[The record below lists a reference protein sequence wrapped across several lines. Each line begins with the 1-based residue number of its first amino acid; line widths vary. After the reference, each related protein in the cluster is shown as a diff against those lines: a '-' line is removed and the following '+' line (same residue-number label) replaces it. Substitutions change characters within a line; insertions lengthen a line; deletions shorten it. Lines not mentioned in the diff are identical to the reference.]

1 MADREKREPELMGE
15 DLLDILPDRGRAGPS
30 PSVTV
35 DMLAERDPLPM
46 PRKKRMGF
54 LGLMM
59 IFLLAGGGATATWWF
74 VFKGGKTA
82 SNGETPTI
90 HADQRAYKSK
100 PQQPGGMEV
109 PNQDKDV
116 YNRFDPK
123 AAQGTGP
130 GGGQIERLLP
140 SPEKPETP
148 PAPVAA
154 APPAPPAPPPPAL
167 TAPGPLA
174 LPPQASPQSPVQ
186 LAPVVEPPP
195 PPVNVAGLPKVP
207 EAPPKLPAA
216 ALPPP
221 PSAAKAPAKAAAP
234 PAAVK
239 PAAAKASIAGGAYLV
254 QLGALKEESATAKEW
269 ARLQKE
275 FADLLGGLSLD
286 VQEADLGA
294 KGTFWRVRG
303 GPLSDA
309 DSAKK
314 ICEELAKRKQ
324 GCMVVR
330 K

>member
-1 MADREKREPELMGE
+1 
-15 DLLDILPDRGRAGPS
+15 
-30 PSVTV
+30 
-35 DMLAERDPLPM
+35 LA
-46 PRKKRMGF
+46 
-54 LGLMM
+54 
-59 IFLLAGGGATATWWF
+59 
-74 VFKGGKTA
+74 KGGKSST
-82 SNGETPTI
+82 SGETPTI

-123 AAQGTGP
+123 SAQGGGQGTG
-130 GGGQIERLLP
+130 QVERLLP

-148 PAPVAA
+148 PAPVAS
-154 APPAPPAPPPPAL
+154 APVPPPSPPPAL
-167 TAPGPLA
+167 TSPGPLPLA
-174 LPPQASPQSPVQ
+174 QPASPQAPVPI
-186 LAPVVEPPP
+186 APVVEPPP
-195 PPVNVAGLPKVP
+195 PPVNVTGLPKVP
-207 EAPPKLPAA
+207 EAPPKIPAA
-216 ALPPP
+216 AMPPP
-221 PSAAKAPAKAAAP
+221 PSAAAAKTAAPAAKPAVSAKTAAAPAKAVAN
-234 PAAVK
+234 
-239 PAAAKASIAGGAYLV
+239 GAYLV
-254 QLGALKEESATAKEW
+254 QLGALKEQSATAKEW

-275 FADLLGGLSLD
+275 FSDLLGGLSLD

-309 DSAKK
+309 ESAKK